1 MTIVALAGRRI
12 DAPESTTPRFPAT
25 KISFVSSRIRSQ
37 LERIRATGLVCSAAC
52 GADLLALS
60 EAGQLGIKRRIVL
73 PFDRTRFRTTSVT
86 DRPGDPT
93 TDWGTI
99 FDQVVKELAPSADVV
114 TLNQDGSENAY
125 AAANVKILSE
135 AQDLAQQTGVD
146 LVAVRV
152 WEGDSRGEGDLTEAF
167 GDEARER
174 GLPVLDVL
182 TT

>member
-1 MTIVALAGRRI
+1 
-12 DAPESTTPRFPAT
+12 
-25 KISFVSSRIRSQ
+25 
-37 LERIRATGLVCSAAC
+37 
-52 GADLLALS
+52 
-60 EAGQLGIKRRIVL
+60 
-73 PFDRTRFRTTSVT
+73 
-86 DRPGDPT
+86 
-93 TDWGTI
+93 
-99 FDQVVKELAPSADVV
+99 VV
-114 TLNQDGSENAY
+114 TLNQDDSEDAY

-152 WEGDSRGEGDLTEAF
+152 WEGNSRGEGDLTEAF